1 MTTGSKPQPA
11 ASNSREAKTIQHQHR
26 IPDAQRAAISSPD
39 LAWSHSNDLS
49 NDFRSDSYTK
59 PTLPMLEDYMA
70 SLVGREASLLVASG
84 TLENPE
90 WGSASY
96 LTGITTRQA
105 IPSNGYHITLDDVKR
120 ESTLGESI
128 YEVPIRII
136 SLENTLNGTI
146 PLSDIRAIAPWARGR
161 SPSIHAH
168 LDGAPLWEA
177 VARGAITLH
186 AIGDCFDSIQLC
198 FTKGVG
204 APLGGIVTGSSVYI
218 ERAEWGRKSLGGGIR
233 ATKIIAASARVAVDD
248 VFFVG
253 NLQAGQEK
261 AKGEYCLAYPRG
273 VRPKA

>member
-1 MTTGSKPQPA
+1 MTTDSKPQPA
-11 ASNSREAKTIQHQHR
+11 ASNSREAKTIQHQLR

-70 SLVGREASLLVASG
+70 SL
-84 TLENPE
+84 E

-168 LDGAPLWEA
+168 LDGARLWEA

-204 APLGGIVTGSSVYI
+204 APLGLIVTGSSVYI

-261 AKGEYCLAYPRG
+261 AKYASDLWE
-273 VRPKA
+273 